1 MKKTKT
7 SKIAK
12 LKSLMEQRDALER
25 QIERLDKDTTAI
37 KAICE
42 KVRELAKEHGIQV
55 HEIAYALA
63 PELNPE
69 EVFVAASTPSKPR
82 EQKIY
87 VNPHSGETIRTKGG
101 NHKILKEWK
110 TEYGPSVVEGWRT
123 Q

>member
-1 MKKTKT
+1 MKRTKT
-7 SKIAK
+7 SKVAK

-25 QIERLDKDTTAI
+25 QIQRLDKDTTAI
-37 KAICE
+37 MAICE
-42 KVRELAKEHGIQV
+42 KVRELAREHGIPV

-69 EVFVAASTPSKPR
+69 EEVAAAATPTRTR

-87 VNPHSGETIRTKGG
+87 VNPHSGETVKTKGG
-101 NHKILKEWK
+101 NHKILKQWK
-110 TEYGPSVVEGWRT
+110 TEYGPSVVESWRT